1 MKLAEPVLFSVGI
14 IVATLCCLDTA
25 RAQPNALAATP
36 QQLTFNTH
44 TGVTTPVQS
53 VLISAANGGAVN
65 LSVETFSDTNWLT
78 VTPLSGTTP
87 LLLTVSI
94 GAGAPTSG
102 IDVGF
107 INITSSSATLTV
119 PVTLNANSSGATTP
133 ISANPNSLSFVFQ
146 SGGSSVSAQT
156 VTVSSSSSSVTNF
169 TATPITNTGT
179 AWLTVNPTAGTF
191 PTTLQVTVNPVTLG
205 NTAGTFD
212 AAVAINA
219 PGTNGI
225 SIPILVTI
233 QGAPSLSVSPAELSF
248 DYQLGAAFPAAQ
260 TLNISSSTGANVSF
274 TATFMPSSCGNWIVL
289 NQSAGAT
296 PSSLSVQVNTS
307 GLTAGPCAGTIEISA
322 PGASDAN
329 IAVPVS
335 LLVSTLSLLQVP
347 TTGPAFTYQS
357 GGAIPGPQNVQVT
370 SSTPGIGITTSI
382 TPAKQGSNFALLT
395 PATGTTPQA
404 LTLTLDPSV
413 LQNLGP
419 GTYTEIVTITSP
431 DAGNSPQVFPVT
443 LTVSSN
449 AMLVATV
456 QSLNFNYQVG
466 QTAPSNQAIT
476 ITSSGAPLN
485 YQVSTTTSNC
495 TGFLKATPASGSTF
509 GGQNLVVV
517 SVNIQGI
524 TPQVCSGNVTLTVP
538 GSTAAPLVI
547 PVTLNVSN
555 TPLLNVSQPAINVV
569 ALAGAAPTIQTVS
582 VTSTASSVLSF
593 LATASTNPVGLTWL
607 AVTPNTGNTPNN
619 LQVTINP
626 AGLGVGTYT
635 GSISVSSSVLG
646 IPAQIIP
653 VTLTIVASTAV
664 AGSTSLTFTQAFE
677 GTAPASQTVLIAGVP
692 SGTTIGAISTVLSGT
707 GWLTATASGN
717 AVTVTANGTQLA
729 EGTYSGVVTV
739 IVPGAGGSP
748 LYISVTLNVTAA
760 TSAIA
765 LSSSNLSFIVP
776 AGSTSVP
783 GTLSVQVTSTTA
795 SSVPFTATFVPSSG
809 ENFLTV
815 TPTSGN
821 TPATI
826 SLSVNSAVS
835 STLAAGNYSGVVQV
849 ASGTGAIQTVSVTL
863 VVSPA
868 GTPVL
873 LSITS
878 AASLQPGAVSPGD
891 IVSIFGNNIGP
902 ATSATGTVFTVT
914 ASGTVPTTLAGV
926 TVTFNGVPAPLLF
939 VAGGQINAIVPYEVA
954 GQTSVPV
961 VVNNGTA
968 SSATFTVSVT
978 AVVPAIFS
986 LAENGSGQGAIL
998 NSNGTVNGPSN
1009 AAAPDSIIS
1018 IYATGE
1024 GQLVPAG
1031 TTGCITGGTLPL
1043 PKPVAAVSVTIGG
1056 LPATSIAYAG
1066 EAPGLVCGVIQ
1077 VNATIPPGVGAG
1089 PQPVVLTIGSASN
1102 TGQAITVAVN

>member
-1 MKLAEPVLFSVGI
+1 
-14 IVATLCCLDTA
+14 
-25 RAQPNALAATP
+25 
-36 QQLTFNTH
+36 
-44 TGVTTPVQS
+44 
-53 VLISAANGGAVN
+53 
-65 LSVETFSDTNWLT
+65 
-78 VTPLSGTTP
+78 
-87 LLLTVSI
+87 
-94 GAGAPTSG
+94 
-102 IDVGF
+102 
-107 INITSSSATLTV
+107 
-119 PVTLNANSSGATTP
+119 
-133 ISANPNSLSFVFQ
+133 
-146 SGGSSVSAQT
+146 
-156 VTVSSSSSSVTNF
+156 
-169 TATPITNTGT
+169 
-179 AWLTVNPTAGTF
+179 
-191 PTTLQVTVNPVTLG
+191 
-205 NTAGTFD
+205 
-212 AAVAINA
+212 
-219 PGTNGI
+219 
-225 SIPILVTI
+225 
-233 QGAPSLSVSPAELSF
+233 
-248 DYQLGAAFPAAQ
+248 
-260 TLNISSSTGANVSF
+260 
-274 TATFMPSSCGNWIVL
+274 
-289 NQSAGAT
+289 
-296 PSSLSVQVNTS
+296 
-307 GLTAGPCAGTIEISA
+307 
-322 PGASDAN
+322 
-329 IAVPVS
+329 
-335 LLVSTLSLLQVP
+335 
-347 TTGPAFTYQS
+347 
-357 GGAIPGPQNVQVT
+357 
-370 SSTPGIGITTSI
+370 
-382 TPAKQGSNFALLT
+382 
-395 PATGTTPQA
+395 
-404 LTLTLDPSV
+404 
-413 LQNLGP
+413 
-419 GTYTEIVTITSP
+419 
-431 DAGNSPQVFPVT
+431 
-443 LTVSSN
+443 
-449 AMLVATV
+449 
-456 QSLNFNYQVG
+456 
-466 QTAPSNQAIT
+466 
-476 ITSSGAPLN
+476 
-485 YQVSTTTSNC
+485 
-495 TGFLKATPASGSTF
+495 
-509 GGQNLVVV
+509 
-517 SVNIQGI
+517 
-524 TPQVCSGNVTLTVP
+524 
-538 GSTAAPLVI
+538 
-547 PVTLNVSN
+547 
-555 TPLLNVSQPAINVV
+555 
-569 ALAGAAPTIQTVS
+569 
-582 VTSTASSVLSF
+582 
-593 LATASTNPVGLTWL
+593 
-607 AVTPNTGNTPNN
+607 
-619 LQVTINP
+619 VTINP

-692 SGTTIGAISTVLSGT
+692 SGTTIGAISTVLTGT

-902 ATSATGTVFTVT
+902 ATPATGTVFTVT

-1077 VNATIPPGVGAG
+1077 VNATIPSGVGAG
-1089 PQPVVLTIGSASN
+1089 PQPVVLTIGGASN